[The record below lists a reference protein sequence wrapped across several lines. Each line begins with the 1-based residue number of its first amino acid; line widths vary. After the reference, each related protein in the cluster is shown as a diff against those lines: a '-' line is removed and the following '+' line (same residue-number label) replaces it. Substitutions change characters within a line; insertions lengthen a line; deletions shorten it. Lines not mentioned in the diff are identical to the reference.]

1 MKISELKYANV
12 PGRKYD
18 ADDKAEARLWAL
30 QDRKKALLKK
40 LDRISDDFENASLI
54 PSEPEYDASIVDIII
69 SCKRYSR

>member
-40 LDRISDDFENASLI
+40 LDRISDEGGKI
-54 PSEPEYDASIVDIII
+54 PANDPAYKELQTI
-69 SCKRYSR
+69 SKAIKKIKSS